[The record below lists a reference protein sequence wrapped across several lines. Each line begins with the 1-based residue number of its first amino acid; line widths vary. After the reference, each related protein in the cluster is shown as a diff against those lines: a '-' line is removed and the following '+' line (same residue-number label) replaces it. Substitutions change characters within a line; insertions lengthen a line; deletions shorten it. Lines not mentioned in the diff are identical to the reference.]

1 MRPRRMVAVV
11 GTGTDIGKTWVAAR
25 LLTQL
30 RAAGLHVAARKPAQ
44 SFEPDDD
51 PATLDAAV
59 LGAATTEP
67 PEQVCPPHR
76 WYETPMAPPMAAEAL
91 GRPPFTIEDLVAELR
106 WPPDMADVGLVETA
120 GGLRSPLAADGDC
133 LDYCAALNPDV
144 VVLVADAGLG
154 TINAVRL
161 SIGALE
167 RALAVSAVVVLN
179 RFDDRSDLHGRNL
192 EWLSVRDGRR
202 VVTIPGKD
210 AELLDLVRG
219 QLI

>member
-1 MRPRRMVAVV
+1 M
-11 GTGTDIGKTWVAAR
+11 AAR

-30 RAAGLHVAARKPAQ
+30 RTAGLHVAARKPAQ

-59 LGAATTEP
+59 LGAATGEP
-67 PEQVCPPHR
+67 PEQVCPPAR

-91 GRPPFTIEDLVAELR
+91 GRPPFTIEDLKAELR

-120 GGLRSPLAADGDC
+120 GGARSPLAADGDC
-133 LDYCAALNPDV
+133 LNYCAALQPDL

-161 SIGALE
+161 SLHALE
-167 RALAVSAVVVLN
+167 HSVGVAAVVVLN
-179 RFDDRSDLHGRNL
+179 RFDDRSDLHRRNL
-192 EWLSVRDGRR
+192 QWLRERDGRL
-202 VVTIPGKD
+202 VVTIPGSE
-210 AELLDLVRG
+210 AGLLDLVRG
-219 QLI
+219 